1 MLTYKGL
8 KNENLILNHMANIAI
23 MAHQLEESLVSLVT
37 GSPPLWVTRRRSRL
51 DGRALTFINQAEI
64 LQADIFARTARG
76 DQQILH
82 VIDSVLEPL
91 APISLREA
99 QFLVKL
105 DAQKL
110 LTKSTLYNLSG
121 YRLRIFKEQAQNNER
136 IQMFGVPGMHF
147 SIFDYVQNINEMIS

>member
-51 DGRALTFINQAEI
+51 DGRAQTFINQAEI

-136 IQMFGVPGMHF
+136 IQMFGVPGMQF
-147 SIFDYVQNINEMIS
+147 RIFDYPKCQLK